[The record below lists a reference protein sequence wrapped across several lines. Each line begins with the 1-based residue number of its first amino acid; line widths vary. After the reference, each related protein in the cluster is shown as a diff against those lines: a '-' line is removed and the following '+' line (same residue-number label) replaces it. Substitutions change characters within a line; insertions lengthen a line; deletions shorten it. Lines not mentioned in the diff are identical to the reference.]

1 MKKVLFSL
9 LAVAGM
15 LFAGDQVQAQQNIKI
30 GVFDIEQM
38 IMAMPGYRAVD
49 SALQVYQSD
58 SLASEY
64 DIYQMEYRRLDS
76 TYKADSAAGKSKA
89 VLDYSSKQRQQVGMN
104 LIYWQQIAQQKLEN
118 KRGELAQPL
127 YEQVAT
133 AYKKILAA
141 KKYTLVLKPEAIEGA
156 GTDFK
161 VVDNIFELVAKELKI
176 PLQGPDG
183 QPVQHEEPAKPQA
196 KPKG

>member
-15 LFAGDQVQAQQNIKI
+15 LFAGDKVQAQQNIKI

-49 SALQVYQSD
+49 SALQIYQSD

-64 DIYQMEYRRLDS
+64 DIYQMEYKRLDS

-104 LIYWQQIAQQKLEN
+104 LVYWQQIAQQKIEN

-127 YEQVAT
+127 YEKVAT